1 MVFHRIAGLRYTP
14 APDEQKR
21 GNTMVDSRQST
32 PSVLPSVERIQQE
45 LARAKS
51 IDDFFGKEGIFAR
64 LFADTLEQMLEAELT
79 AHLGY
84 PAHAPEG
91 RNSGNSRNGK
101 RPRQLRTSSGDT
113 TIQVPRDRNSTF
125 QSPLL
130 DAYQTSTNELEEK
143 IIGLYAKGMSAR
155 DIQDTLHQA
164 YGVEVSPA
172 TISTVTDK
180 VWSLVESW
188 QNRPLAA
195 IYPIVYLD
203 AIHLKLRRDGKVAN
217 TAVYIVLGVDL
228 DGQRDVLGHWVGD
241 GGAGANFW
249 LSVVTDLQSRGVTDI
264 FIACIDGLTGF
275 KEAIQAVF
283 PKTQIQRCIIHQVRH
298 SLTYVSWKDRKAF
311 VADLKTIYQAPTREA
326 AEEKLLEL
334 DERWGDKYAVAVR
347 SWERNWEDLATMFEY
362 PGEIRR
368 LISTTNTVEGYNR
381 QLRKVTKTKGA
392 LPSGDAARKLLYLAT
407 MGIVKKWTA
416 PVFNWAKIRNQLAIR
431 FEGRFPV

>member
-1 MVFHRIAGLRYTP
+1 
-14 APDEQKR
+14 
-21 GNTMVDSRQST
+21 MVDSRQST
-32 PSVLPSVERIQQE
+32 TSVLPSVERIQQE
-45 LARAKS
+45 LARATS

-84 PAHAPEG
+84 PRHALAG

-101 RPRQLRTSSGDT
+101 RTRQLRTSTGDT

-130 DAYQTSTNELEEK
+130 DAYQTSTNELEDK

-180 VWSLVESW
+180 VWSLVEAW

-195 IYPIVYLD
+195 IYPIVYLE

-241 GGAGANFW
+241 GGEGANFW
-249 LSVVTDLQSRGVTDI
+249 LSVVTDLQGRGVTDI

-275 KEAIQAVF
+275 KDAIQAVF
-283 PKTQIQRCIIHQVRH
+283 PRAQIQRCIIHQVRQ

-311 VADLKTIYQAPTREA
+311 VADLRTIYQAPTRES
-326 AEEKLLEL
+326 AETRLLEL
-334 DERWGDKYAVAVR
+334 SERWSAIYPMAVR
-347 SWERNWEDLATMFEY
+347 SWETHWEDLATMFEY
-362 PGEIRR
+362 GAEIRR
-368 LISTTNTVEGYNR
+368 LIYTTNSIEGYNR

-392 LPSGDAARKLLYLAT
+392 FPTDEAARKLLFLVNRDIT
-407 MGIVKKWTA
+407 RKWTA
-416 PVFNWAKIRNQLAIR
+416 PVANWARIRNQLAIR
-431 FEGRFPV
+431 FAGRLPL